1 VKEKYN
7 DILLRVQLLRE
18 SGFVLR
24 FLVNFLK
31 NSRKGKQSQST
42 GSEPFPF
49 VARGN
54 TYFFHWL
61 SFVKK

>member
-1 VKEKYN
+1 VKEKCN

-31 NSRKGKQSQST
+31 DSRKGKQSQST
-42 GSEPFPF
+42 ASGLFPF
-49 VARGN
+49 VVEGN
-54 TYFFHWL
+54 THIFHWL
-61 SFVKK
+61 SFGKK